1 MQTFLVERDL
11 TGISM
16 ADLHG
21 MTAASLRH
29 AALMRHE
36 GDRIYYLG
44 STFMPQQGLCLC
56 LYEAK
61 DRAVVAA
68 LNQLAN
74 LPSQRIMPAMTL
86 AMPPVAIG

>member
-1 MQTFLVERDL
+1 
-11 TGISM
+11 
-16 ADLHG
+16 
-21 MTAASLRH
+21 
-29 AALMRHE
+29 
-36 GDRIYYLG
+36 
-44 STFMPQQGLCLC
+44 MPQQGLCLC

-74 LPSQRIMPAMTL
+74 LPSQRIVPAMTL